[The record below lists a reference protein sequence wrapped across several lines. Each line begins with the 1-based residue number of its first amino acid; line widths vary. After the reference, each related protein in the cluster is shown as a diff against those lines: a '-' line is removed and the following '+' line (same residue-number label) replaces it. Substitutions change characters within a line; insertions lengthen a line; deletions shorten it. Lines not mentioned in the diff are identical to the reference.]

1 MGDWLVCGGHLPR
14 SVGAGQTLYYT
25 VLASG
30 RGQPITFDPAD
41 NRLFLRFAANGTTV
55 GATNVAVMAP

>member
-1 MGDWLVCGGHLPR
+1 MCGNHLDR

-30 RGQPITFDPAD
+30 NGQPITFDPAN

-55 GATNVAVMAP
+55 GATNVAVTAP